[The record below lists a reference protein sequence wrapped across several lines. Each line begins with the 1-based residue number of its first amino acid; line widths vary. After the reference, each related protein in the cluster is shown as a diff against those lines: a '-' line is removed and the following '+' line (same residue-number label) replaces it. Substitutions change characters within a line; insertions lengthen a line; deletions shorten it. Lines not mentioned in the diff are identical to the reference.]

1 MKKNIHMPLKG
12 CRIHMLFLCRY
23 YFCFSTAQE
32 PMCTNWML
40 LTWRSKF
47 WQSTFLLEWNILHS
61 FSNFLIL
68 NKASTLVNSALLP
81 RAHLMHTCQVRRED
95 TREVWRGGGG
105 GRSRNI
111 SHLFSMPEF
120 FYLVAT
126 AQELYS
132 FCFETTNNLHT
143 LFKKSLEYCHAQ
155 QCSPLRHFAKLCPRV
170 MSDLSAQNWVQFFLQ
185 CWTASRIQRCCA
197 V

>member
-12 CRIHMLFLCRY
+12 CRIHMLLLCRY

-32 PMCTNWML
+32 PMCTNWI
-40 LTWRSKF
+40 WSKF
-47 WQSTFLLEWNILHS
+47 WQSTFSLEWNIPHS

-68 NKASTLVNSALLP
+68 NKASTLLNSAVLP
-81 RAHLMHTCQVRRED
+81 RAHLMYTCQVRRED
-95 TREVWRGGGG
+95 MREMWRGH
-105 GRSRNI
+105 SRNI
-111 SHLFSMPEF
+111 SHSFSMLEF

-132 FCFETTNNLHT
+132 FCFETTNNLHA

-155 QCSPLRHFAKLCPRV
+155 RSPLRHFAKLCPRV
-170 MSDLSAQNWVQFFLQ
+170 MSDISAQNWVQFFLQ